1 MPPDVLPG
9 AQRVSFAALAL
20 IATAT
25 VTAGPPAS
33 AVMTSPVTAAGS
45 AKATPPASTSVA
57 TATSA
62 APLRRTLTST
72 VFTATVRPSSRTV
85 ESARP
90 SAPRPPPPPLGFLL
104 AGMHTE
110 YGVFRSPFL
119 ADRMSA
125 VSAQQPL
132 SELVFLFGVGLTGEL
147 RFSQFALVPAVTYL
161 FTPRFF
167 NVEVETNG
175 SVNATL
181 AFAHAITGSVR
192 GHFYL
197 PVSGWVDLVFAAGP
211 SIFHARFRGRGE
223 TALGVEGRFGLQF
236 HNHELPDARLLGTLR
251 YAPLDFGDGVELDLS
266 GLGLV
271 ADVVFDLM

>member
-1 MPPDVLPG
+1 MLPG

-20 IATAT
+20 VATAT

-33 AVMTSPVTAAGS
+33 AVTTSPVTAAGS
-45 AKATPPASTSVA
+45 VKATPPASTSVA

-72 VFTATVRPSSRTV
+72 VFTATVRPSSPTV

-125 VSAQQPL
+125 VSAQQPQQGAL

-167 NVEVETNG
+167 NVELETNG

-197 PVSGWVDLVFAAGP
+197 PVSGWVDLVFAGGP